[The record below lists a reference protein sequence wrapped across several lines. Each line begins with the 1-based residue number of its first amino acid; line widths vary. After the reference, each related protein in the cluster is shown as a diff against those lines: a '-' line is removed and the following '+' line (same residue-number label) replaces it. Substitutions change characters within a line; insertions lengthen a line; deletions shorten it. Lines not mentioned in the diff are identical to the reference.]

1 MSTQTYELYE
11 LTPEAADSLS
21 PSDVGT
27 EKVGLLVHDEKGTLN
42 YRRFMDDLPVPCAAL
57 AFVTRKKLRP
67 HRQMAVCVGLS
78 REHGCPC
85 NVFRT
90 PEQARAWLENRL
102 AV

>member
-1 MSTQTYELYE
+1 MNTPNYHLYE
-11 LTPEAADSLS
+11 LTPEAVDTLA
-21 PSDVGT
+21 PSDVTG
-27 EKVGLLVHDEKGTLN
+27 ERIGILVHDDKGTLD

-67 HRQMAVCVGLS
+67 HRQMAACMGLS

-85 NVFRT
+85 GVFRT
-90 PEQARAWLENRL
+90 PEQARTWLENRL